1 MIVGNEPFTR
11 LALRTEEGTVYLM
24 KCGGDVKQL
33 LLSSQGRKVE
43 VFYVGVEKG
52 KPVDEIEVVNAVI
65 AQN

>member
-11 LALRTEEGTVYLM
+11 LALRTEQGKVYLM